1 MNYISYTTEFIS
13 SSKDPVTFR
22 LIGSMHS
29 EKIDEKELLPY
40 LEKCPDHWLFTS
52 LPLSEDFHKALLEY
66 FANGN
71 TGISEKKLLK
81 MYKETRDYKAKD
93 LVKIERKEQK
103 RRMKFDKFFH
113 EQRMRFPYHFCTD
126 ETQVCINSNKV
137 PKGIYAINERYGD
150 YDPLRYTLISD
161 DKEKLVKFITKCY
174 KGDHL
179 EDLLKHFGLN

>member
-1 MNYISYTTEFIS
+1 MNYISYTTEFTD
-13 SSKDPVTFR
+13 SSKDPVSF
-22 LIGSMHS
+22 LLSDNSHS
-29 EKIDEKELLPY
+29 KIINRYFHIKTVKTNEEMF
-40 LEKCPDHWLFTS
+40 EC
-52 LPLSEDFHKALLEY
+52 LPLSEDFDKALVEY
-66 FANGN
+66 FELGN

-93 LVKIERKEQK
+93 LVKIERKERK
-103 RRMKFDKFFH
+103 RRMKFDQFFH
-113 EQRMRFPYHFCTD
+113 EERMRFPFHFCTD

-137 PKGIYAINERYGD
+137 PKGIYAIDECYGD

-179 EDLLKHFGLN
+179 EDLLTHFGLN